1 MYNSHKDNTSIL
13 YEDLRYEALAVSAN
27 YDVIRQGQIFF
38 MQNGMAGWLEAW
50 GNCAAPDRLTEK
62 TEKGTRLEHNVPGDL
77 HTEVAVLL
85 ANMALSVCVGG

>member
-13 YEDLRYEALAVSAN
+13 YEDLRYEALAASSN

-50 GNCAAPDRLTEK
+50 GNCTALGHHRDETESK
-62 TEKGTRLEHNVPGDL
+62 PWPRHNVPRDL